1 MKILI
6 LGGTR
11 FFGPYTVNALLAEGH
26 EVTIATR
33 GRTPD
38 PYGDSVKRAL
48 VERTDEASM
57 KNAFSGQHYDVA
69 IDKIAYCSNDVRYAM
84 ESLDCGQYIY
94 MSSTSVY
101 APKHLNTV
109 ESDFDGW
116 AEKMVWCNRSDFPYD
131 EIKRQAERALWQEY
145 PCRNWIAVRYPVV
158 LGKDDYTKR
167 LFYYVEHV
175 MKSIPMHID
184 NLDAQMSYIR
194 SDEAGKFLAFLV
206 GQDVRGAINGSAD
219 GAISIRE
226 ILAYVEKKTG
236 ARAIIKKDGENA
248 PYNGEP
254 EYSVNTDKAK
264 ALGFRFSSLK
274 DWIYDLLDDYI
285 RSLLSGAGARM

>member
-1 MKILI
+1 MNILI

-11 FFGPYTVNALLAEGH
+11 FFGPYTINALLAEGH
-26 EVTIATR
+26 KVTIATR

-38 PYGDSVKRAL
+38 PYGDSVKRVL
-48 VERTDEASM
+48 VERADEASM
-57 KNAFSGQHYDVA
+57 KNAFSGRHYDVV
-69 IDKIAYCSNDVRYAM
+69 IDKIAYCSNDFRYAM
-84 ESLDCGQYIY
+84 ESLDCEQYIF

-101 APKHLNTV
+101 GPKHMNTV
-109 ESDFDGW
+109 ESDFDGC
-116 AEKMVWCNRSDFPYD
+116 AEKLVWCSRSDFPYD

-145 PCRNWIAVRYPVV
+145 PRRNWIAVRYPVV
-158 LGKDDYTKR
+158 LGEDDYTKR

-194 SDEAGKFLAFLV
+194 SDEAGKFLAFLAGREV
-206 GQDVRGAINGSAD
+206 NGAINGSAGD
-219 GAISIRE
+219 TISVRE
-226 ILAYVEKKTG
+226 ILAYVEQKTG
-236 ARAIIKKDGENA
+236 AKAALAQDGDPA

-254 EYSVNTDKAK
+254 AYSINTSKAA
-264 ALGFRFSSLK
+264 ALGFQFSSLK

-285 RSLLSGAGARM
+285 RSLLSGARM